1 MLRQTARNLYN
12 WKGDSPPQA
21 LIDAREDAAN
31 EAASNTD
38 DTASNSEWWEQYWNE
53 DENAVTESEVTT
65 DNNNN
70 NNVGEQPTSNDL
82 IMAFTILAIGLT
94 CVVLMAVSIYVC
106 CERRR
111 SRQQFDQQ
119 VQQVETEL
127 NEAQSLAR
135 AKKIA
140 QKLRLVEV
148 SCKDGVTCAKTG
160 KDNPNHHQH
169 DQVTGKDHPEEMT
182 VTSNETVDSA
192 SASATCGSQ
201 KHNKCKQQQQPGDEI
216 VIAESCAS
224 SCSSESSTSATKDD
238 EDMET
243 MSMAADADVEQPL
256 VEAAKTT
263 AAETKPPKDEGTH
276 TTTCGIEIEEGAD
289 EDDNCCSICLNPYN
303 AHEWISTSNNI
314 KCKHMYHKECIEEW
328 LMKQDGC
335 PVCRRPYL
343 EEEGAE
349 RDFAV

>member
-65 DNNNN
+65 DN

-148 SCKDGVTCAKTG
+148 SCRDGVSCAKTG

-182 VTSNETVDSA
+182 VTSHETVDSA
-192 SASATCGSQ
+192 SASTTCGSQ
-201 KHNKCKQQQQPGDEI
+201 KHNKGKQQQQPDDEK

-243 MSMAADADVEQPL
+243 TSMAADADVEQPL
-256 VEAAKTT
+256 VEDAAEAT
-263 AAETKPPKDEGTH
+263 AAETKPPQDEGTH